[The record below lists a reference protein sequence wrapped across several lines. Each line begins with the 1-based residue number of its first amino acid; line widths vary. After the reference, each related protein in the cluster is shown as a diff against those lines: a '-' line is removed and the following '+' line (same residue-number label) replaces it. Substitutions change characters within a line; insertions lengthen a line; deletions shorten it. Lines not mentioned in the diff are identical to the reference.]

1 MALFLSYSKPQ
12 SLRATRSYQL
22 VNMFST
28 SASAK
33 DNSLRTI
40 RLINSLNPARIS
52 ANCRIDISNTVC
64 PTIEVMDNMRARRP
78 RKSSFPA
85 TLEGFFTTIPLTTSL
100 QVQERPWRIP
110 LYGLADPPADLM
122 GLRDQLLQEKLI
134 AVDQLNSCRQILQS
148 TDMPWYAY
156 TIHSLEQPWLLPLD
170 QDINLWI
177 VNNGTARVLRAQ
189 THYKLRWDEQLPLR
203 PLSGLLLVR
212 FERST
217 ITVGRKQRRVLVLRI
232 LDVVKPIN
240 VHPRARRKYHIPQPG
255 MLVPRSVDASIKDT
269 PWYFDFDLKAKSPNA
284 QALHLLCGNVL
295 VPPPEIVDNS
305 TEKKALACT

>member
-1 MALFLSYSKPQ
+1 MTSSQ
-12 SLRATRSYQL
+12 
-22 VNMFST
+22 MFST

-64 PTIEVMDNMRARRP
+64 PTIEVMDNMRGSGALSYNKFVIEYQTERP
-78 RKSSFPA
+78 PSSEAAKIKFPSHTRGFLYYHSPHNLPPSAGEVRFRLSDSSFQ
-85 TLEGFFTTIPLTTSL
+85 EGKDLIIKNA
-100 QVQERPWRIP
+100 RPWRIP
-110 LYGLADPPADLM
+110 LYGLADPPPDLM

-134 AVDQLNSCRQILQS
+134 AVYQLNSCRQILQS

-156 TIHSLEQPWLLPLD
+156 TIHSFEQPWLLPLD

-203 PLSGLLLVR
+203 PLSGG
-212 FERST
+212 ST
-217 ITVGRKQRRVLVLRI
+217 
-232 LDVVKPIN
+232 
-240 VHPRARRKYHIPQPG
+240 
-255 MLVPRSVDASIKDT
+255 
-269 PWYFDFDLKAKSPNA
+269 
-284 QALHLLCGNVL
+284 
-295 VPPPEIVDNS
+295 
-305 TEKKALACT
+305 